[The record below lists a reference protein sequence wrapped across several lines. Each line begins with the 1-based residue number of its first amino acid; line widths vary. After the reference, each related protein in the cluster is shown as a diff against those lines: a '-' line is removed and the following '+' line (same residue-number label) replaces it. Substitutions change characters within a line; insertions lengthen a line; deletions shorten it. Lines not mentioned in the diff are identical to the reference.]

1 MSATTTDCK
10 GQSVAPG
17 DLVRILD
24 ITPDPDLDEDDL
36 DMFMNMIGSRCE
48 VERIDPDGAAW
59 VVVWWNTSEGSLITQ
74 VGLMPEQI
82 EKVTGEP

>member
-1 MSATTTDCK
+1 MRTTTDRK

-17 DLVRILD
+17 DKIRILD

-36 DMFMNMIGSRCE
+36 DMFMNMVGSRCE
-48 VERIDPDGAAW
+48 VERIDPDGTAW

-74 VGLMPEQI
+74 AGLAPEQI
-82 EKVTGEP
+82 EKIAA

>member
-10 GQSVAPG
+10 GLNVAPG
-17 DLVRILD
+17 DKIRILD

-36 DMFMNMIGSRCE
+36 DMFTNMIGSSCE
-48 VERIDPDGAAW
+48 VERIDPDGTAW

-74 VGLMPEQI
+74 AGLAPEQI
-82 EKVTGEP
+82 EKITV